1 MYHGA
6 QDNRVTSKVPFSPSS
21 KLPLPFMGSVREI
34 AHSERIDIS
43 GTTFLRSDIVSDTDV
58 PSAKIKSHSVSDPRI
73 SSQEHPLFV
82 QLQTL
87 KDMSILR
94 NGWLDLVKRSL
105 EPNVFYEPAFVEAAG
120 LHLPIGRFLSFV
132 TVWAHKPE
140 DSLIEKRKPEEL
152 LGLFPVFW
160 PKRGWVPHSIKG
172 WSTPF
177 SPLGTPLIDS
187 ARGYDVVV
195 AYLNWLSERG
205 ASCVSVMFPALD
217 QKGAFAHLLEKVI
230 HDTGRTLHRQGEHHR
245 AAFINTPEKTPIEPS
260 PAPHHKKMKEL
271 SRQKRR
277 LAELGEL
284 TTERVTDGKDI
295 RDAFEHFLALEA
307 SGWKGRNQTSL
318 LQDPATSSF
327 SRSFIRMLAR
337 QGNCRIDVMRLKD
350 EVFAVGVL
358 LESGSQ
364 SWYWKT
370 AYDERFAKYSPGVQL
385 TLELTQRQ
393 KMRSRIFR
401 TDSCAI
407 ENHPMIDGL
416 WEDRV
421 SIADWIVSTH
431 SGGSARA
438 TAVRLGAKGKNRL
451 RTLAKNAYRG
461 LRQRTTSGTK

>member
-1 MYHGA
+1 MLHGA
-6 QDNRVTSKVPFSPSS
+6 QENKVTSKVPLTGFS
-21 KLPLPFMGSVREI
+21 KIPLPFMESMGEI
-34 AHSERIDIS
+34 EHAERIDVS
-43 GTTFLRSDIVSDTDV
+43 GTTLLRDETPPHTQFKTRKTPSHSASDTH
-58 PSAKIKSHSVSDPRI
+58 P
-73 SSQEHPLFV
+73 SSQERPLFV

-120 LHLPIGRFLSFV
+120 LHLPMGRFLSFV
-132 TVWAHKPE
+132 TVWTHKPE
-140 DSLIEKRKPEEL
+140 DTLIEKRKPEEL
-152 LGLFPVFW
+152 VGLFPVFW

-172 WSTPF
+172 WSTTF
-177 SPLGTPLIDS
+177 SPLGTPLVDS
-187 ARGYDVVV
+187 ARGYDVIL

-230 HDTGRTLHRQGEHHR
+230 HDTGRTLHRQGEHQR
-245 AAFINTPEKTPIEPS
+245 AAFINTPEEMSPS
-260 PAPHHKKMKEL
+260 EKLPHSKKMKEL
-271 SRQKRR
+271 ARQKRR
-277 LAELGEL
+277 LAELGEI
-284 TTERVTDGKDI
+284 TTLRMTEGKDI

-451 RTLAKNAYRG
+451 RTLAKKAYRG
-461 LRQRTTSGTK
+461 LRRNPTSGTK